1 MKTIAAITF
10 GCKVNQYETSCIL
23 DEFAQHGYKI
33 VDFNKPADIYI
44 INSCTVTNR
53 TDYKS
58 RNALRKA
65 LQQKE
70 INPGTK
76 VVITGCY
83 SQRNSDEILK
93 IGDVD
98 LIVDNNEKS
107 KIYELIEY
115 DKNLPGFGNL
125 ERLNIFDE
133 LSTTQMIDH
142 SRAFIKVQDGCDYYC
157 AYCAVAYA
165 RGPSRSRDKD
175 KVIDQITILTEKG
188 YREFVL
194 GGINLGLFG
203 HEKNDNYFLADL
215 LKDIEKINKVK
226 LIRLS
231 SLEPQLFSDDLL
243 NYFKESK
250 KICPH
255 FHIPLQVGCDELL
268 QKMGRKYTT
277 AEFLQT
283 IHKLKQIFPNCA
295 IGIDVIAGLPG
306 ETDELFQKTYDYLKS
321 LDFTYLHVFSY
332 SRRPGTRAAEM
343 KEQVNGKFINKRS
356 NILTQLSQQKTE
368 NYISKSLNSKTE
380 LRGVIEQKKDGFWT
394 ALSDHFIRIYISSE
408 KDLEKKYLHFI
419 PIKKRLNGIEV
430 ERINVK
436 AESEKN

>member
-23 DEFAQHGYKI
+23 DEFVQQGYKI
-33 VDFNKPADIYI
+33 IDFSESADVYV

-65 LQQKE
+65 LKQKE
-70 INPGTK
+70 KNSNIK

-83 SQRNSDEILK
+83 SQRNRAEILK
-93 IGDVD
+93 IGNVD

-107 KIYELIEY
+107 KIYALIENN
-115 DKNLPGFGNL
+115 KNLSGLQNL
-125 ERLNIFDE
+125 KGSNPNIFDE

-165 RGPSRSRDKD
+165 RGTSRSRDKEN
-175 KVIDQITILTEKG
+175 VLDQIKILTTKG

-194 GGINLGLFG
+194 GGINLGLYG
-203 HEKNDNYFLADL
+203 REKKDHYFLADL
-215 LKDIEKINKVK
+215 LIDIEKINDVK

-231 SLEPQLFSDDLL
+231 SIEPQLFTEDLL
-243 NYFKESK
+243 EYFKNSK

-255 FHIPLQVGCDELL
+255 FHIPLQVGSDELL

-277 AEFLQT
+277 AEFSKT
-283 IHKLKQIFPNCA
+283 IRRLKNIFPDCA

-306 ETDELFQKTYDYLKS
+306 ETEELFQETFSYLQS

-332 SRRPGTRAAEM
+332 SSRPGTRAAEM
-343 KEQVNGKFINKRS
+343 PNQINGKIINHRS

-368 NYISKSLNSKTE
+368 IYISQILNSKIE
-380 LRGVIEQKKDGFWT
+380 LRGVIEQKKDKFWT
-394 ALSDHFIRIYISSE
+394 ALSDHFIRIYLKSE
-408 KDLEKKYLHFI
+408 IDIRKKYLHFF
-419 PIKKRLNGIEV
+419 PVKKRFDGVEV
-430 ERINVK
+430 
-436 AESEKN
+436 KNIQ